1 MKLKNLTT
9 YAAAIAASLIG
20 AHQASAD
27 FGVTLRT
34 TSTDTSNTASTRLFN
49 VGAPAGPG
57 VDASELSDPLWL
69 IFDVDGDGIFQ
80 SGALSG
86 SVQSDGTQ
94 AGVRNSLFDLDDY
107 VVFSVV
113 NPTGAGVEGRT
124 SQNILNLP
132 SFLQTG
138 GAAGN
143 DAGGTLAATYAILFD
158 DADFGNGGSFGYD
171 QTTSTAIPSIGNSDV
186 RIAQNVY
193 ADSFSFAVVP
203 EPSTGLLAGIGLG
216 LLALYRVRSRK
227 S

>member
-1 MKLKNLTT
+1 MKIKDFAVC
-9 YAAAIAASLIG
+9 AAAVLASAFG
-20 AHQASAD
+20 TQQAVAD

-34 TSTDTSNTASTRLFN
+34 TSTDTGNTASTRLYN
-49 VGAPAGPG
+49 NPPAQ
-57 VDASELSDPLWL
+57 VDNASELSDPLWL

-86 SVQSDGTQ
+86 SVQTDGTQ
-94 AGVRNSLFDLDDY
+94 IGVRNALFDLDDY

-113 NPTGAGVEGRT
+113 NPTGSGVEGRT

-132 SFLQTG
+132 SFLQNG
-138 GAAGN
+138 GASGN
-143 DAGGTLAATYAILFD
+143 DAGGTLKATYAVLFD

-186 RIAQNVY
+186 RIAQNVF